1 MAKNLAKNIQV
12 LKATR
17 HEFMARFDFEGVG
30 YIAFSSDWS
39 NAENVDQWTI
49 LYNEDDYKTCE
60 HDNTVPTM
68 LYDEYDQDGVRGCRG
83 EISQRL
89 KEAMEEALDIAS
101 AKFNEDY
108 LDCVIECEE
117 NINRSESLHE
127 VK

>member
-1 MAKNLAKNIQV
+1 MTKNLARNIQV

-17 HEFMARFDFEGVG
+17 HEFMVKFDFEGVG

-101 AKFNEDY
+101 AKFNEYY
-108 LDCVIECEE
+108 LDCM
-117 NINRSESLHE
+117 NIIWIA
-127 VK
+127 